1 MPGSNPTSSS
11 PFYSAWLISIAKDTA
26 VVCVAFGA
34 TLLGIDMNTAQSIRR
49 GTNSPVVSMIQL
61 LVGMALV
68 TGCSGKLD
76 TSIDGSVQAAGGS
89 TSTSGG
95 SSATT
100 GGSGP
105 TSGGFTS
112 VSALDTCSSDS
123 DCVTCQWST
132 APADSTQ
139 CSSGWYCCYGVALT
153 QARCSSNEA
162 AWTTNC
168 PNTNHVPCPCAYEV
182 CSVACTNGQCMGS
195 CGLPQNH

>member
-26 VVCVAFGA
+26 VSLRCFRCYTSGNRHEHGTVNSEGDELAGGVNDSAP
-34 TLLGIDMNTAQSIRR
+34 RR
-49 GTNSPVVSMIQL
+49 DGSCH
-61 LVGMALV
+61 
-68 TGCSGKLD
+68 GCSGKLD